1 MFESTQWVLEEPNVS
16 DDTKFDLVFPTI
28 VRPPNVVGEFQY
40 NFLQFSNILIKIKLF
55 NRNPNHHRRTSI
67 SGNRHRA

>member
-40 NFLQFSNILIKIKLF
+40 NFLQF
-55 NRNPNHHRRTSI
+55 
-67 SGNRHRA
+67 